1 MLKVRDL
8 SGESASFV
16 YGALAD
22 CSRDGFW
29 FFFNRQYQPPALD
42 ELPDFIA

>member
-16 YGALAD
+16 HRALTD
-22 CSRDGFW
+22 RSRDGFW
-29 FFFNRQYQPPALD
+29 FFVNCQDLPPALD